1 MATVSDSV
9 FTGPVLYEGTRIPS
23 PVPSWVQVDPA
34 RLEDGNVLEV
44 NFGPN
49 HPSTH
54 GVLRLVVDLDGEEIV
69 GMRAVVGYL
78 HTGFEKSMEQKSWWK
93 AINYPSRIDYL
104 SSFQNE
110 LLFVLAIEKLLGIE
124 VPPKATWIRTALSE
138 LNRIHSHLVWLGT
151 MGLELGVQSIY
162 FYCFDQR
169 ERVLDLFEMVTGV
182 RVHGRYCQAGGLAE
196 DIPPGFVPDARIF
209 CRGMSK
215 AIDEY
220 VHMTEKNKI
229 WLKRTKGIGVVS
241 AEDAIRLGLSGPVL
255 RGSGVNWDLRKREPY
270 LFYDQVDFEVPVYEG
285 GDSYARARVR
295 IDEMRQSI
303 RIAEQ
308 CLDRIE
314 QMAAGPRAADDREP
328 ARPAREELHSIRALS
343 IDDMRA
349 ALKSTEKPVYRV
361 EQTGAWI
368 ADDPKVVLP
377 PREAL
382 HTSMESLIHHFKLVT
397 EGYRVPAGEVYVAIE
412 SSRGEQGCYV
422 VSDGGSSPWRVHF
435 RAPSFVS
442 IAAAPTLCQEHLIA
456 DLIAISASLDTLL
469 GDSDR

>member
-1 MATVSDSV
+1 MAETVQTGAPV
-9 FTGPVLYEGTRIPS
+9 FTGPALYEGTRIPS

-104 SSFQNE
+104 STFQNE
-110 LLFVLAIEKLLGIE
+110 LLFVLAIEKLLAIE
-124 VPPKATWIRTALSE
+124 VPPKATWIRMALSE
-138 LNRIHSHLVWLGT
+138 LNRIHSHLIWLGT

-196 DIPPGFVPDARIF
+196 DIPPAFVSDARTF
-209 CRGMSK
+209 CARMAK

-229 WLKRTKGIGVVS
+229 WLKRTKGVGVVS

-270 LFYDQVDFEVPVYEG
+270 LFYDQVDFEVPVYDG
-285 GDSYARARVR
+285 GDAYARARVR
-295 IDEMRQSI
+295 IDEMRQSL

-308 CLDRIE
+308 SLDRIE
-314 QMAAGPRAADDREP
+314 ELTGDPWISDDR
-328 ARPAREELHSIRALS
+328 
-343 IDDMRA
+343 
-349 ALKSTEKPVYRV
+349 
-361 EQTGAWI
+361 
-368 ADDPKVVLP
+368 KVVLP
-377 PREAL
+377 PREEL

-422 VSDGGSSPWRVHF
+422 VSAGGSNPWRVHF

-442 IAAAPTLCQEHLIA
+442 VAAAPTLCQGHLIA

-469 GDSDR
+469 GDCDR